1 MVGCGRLRAGR
12 RAVAWSRVYRH
23 TRPVRPDRG
32 HGRTVARGLMGPRA
46 TRATIGKPSVAVGM
60 TDPAVGDQRRHR
72 PVVRLALT
80 LFLGLRQVA
89 EGRLTP
95 PLDGHDLGVLRDVA
109 GRWRGLAVVAE
120 RGRQRLEDDLLV
132 GAERSLL
139 PAGRAVGRVARDRDA
154 GGDRAPLVVHAQLDG
169 LQPEAVAAAAGLV
182 AVLGDPDAA
191 AVLAVRHL
199 QLDVRRGAQAA
210 VAAGALGQVLPGMV
224 DDDDVALAGLADA
237 AAGGDELAHVLG
249 RVLVPDHGTGQR
261 VDDDERDPAVPLA
274 DGGQQRQNLVRAAVE
289 QVDGL

>member
-72 PVVRLALT
+72 PVVRLALP
-80 LFLGLRQVA
+80 LRLGLRQVA
-89 EGRLTP
+89 EGRLAP
-95 PLDGHDLGVLRDVA
+95 PLDRHDLGVLRDVA
-109 GRWRGLAVVAE
+109 GRRRRLAVVAE

-132 GAERSLL
+132 RAERSLL
-139 PAGRAVGRVARDRDA
+139 PAGRTVGRVARDRDA
-154 GGDRAPLVVHAQLDG
+154 GGDRATLVVHAQLDR
-169 LQPEAVAAAAGLV
+169 LQPEAVAAAAGLIT
-182 AVLGDPDAA
+182 VLGDPDAA

-199 QLDVRRGAQAA
+199 QLDVGRGPQAA
-210 VAAGALGQVLPGMV
+210 VAAGALAEVLPGMV
-224 DDDDVALAGLADA
+224 AGVDVDLAGLLVPAGRADEA
-237 AAGGDELAHVLG
+237 AHV
-249 RVLVPDHGTGQR
+249 
-261 VDDDERDPAVPLA
+261 
-274 DGGQQRQNLVRAAVE
+274 VR
-289 QVDGL
+289 